1 MSFLRWINGMNKG
14 ISTSEI
20 SENQLCG
27 EERYYGFENFG
38 NTCYCNSVLQVL
50 YFCKPF
56 RNCVVCYNFPE
67 SACQLAA
74 MTEQL
79 DLSCLHSSRTS
90 ALESHSYKDQTDQ
103 DSKTTGES
111 PYKGTATVELFNL
124 QNHSTLAMNTHSSTA
139 SVNTP
144 TSALTPSSA
153 QPSIPSSAASVAQS
167 GTSASVPTGTHNA
180 VSGVP
185 QPSGT
190 VTSERGIWTGTR
202 IASVVKKLPY
212 SENAQNSILHAMQE
226 LFVAIST
233 QKKRTGVFSPRY
245 FISKLKEENELFN
258 NTMQQDAHEMF
269 NYLLNA
275 IAEILLNQKTEMVDA
290 FKTLHLPILP
300 NSKVKEQTAPTW
312 IHALFE
318 GQLTNE
324 TKCLNCESITNRV
337 ESFLDLS
344 IDIDQHSSISSCLRN
359 FSSSEVLYG
368 KNKFFC
374 DTCNSLQ
381 EAEKRMK
388 IKRLPN
394 VLAVHLKR
402 FKFQE
407 QLGRYSK
414 LSYQVS
420 FPLELRLF
428 NTADGAENADRLY
441 QLHGVVV
448 HIGSSPQS
456 GHYVALIKSENQWM
470 LFDDD
475 DVRIIEEADLFQYF
489 GDSNLFGTG
498 YFYLFTAVDFDS
510 NQVLKTIMPETWIS
524 QTEKTSTHSTSND
537 EHSQPIN
544 THALATEVKDPNI
557 PVQVHILA
565 SQELVKDEDSTHG
578 SIDQHTDLPGELT
591 KHGNADLHLFNQAL
605 QTQLMNQA
613 ELQQQLSTRTTS
625 SGHVVKEDTFPSVPH
640 NSTLAWT
647 GKKLGLGSF
656 IGGSMQ
662 GKRPSLPALHMEV
675 PVREDITKGPMTAD
689 VVDQSAF
696 QQGVGS
702 SSSLG
707 GKTKDNNSSGT
718 WPSWL
723 PSIRKDKGA
732 NSKANTTGST
742 NNL

>member
-1 MSFLRWINGMNKG
+1 
-14 ISTSEI
+14 
-20 SENQLCG
+20 
-27 EERYYGFENFG
+27 ERYYGFENFG

-67 SACQLAA
+67 SA
-74 MTEQL
+74 
-79 DLSCLHSSRTS
+79 
-90 ALESHSYKDQTDQ
+90 
-103 DSKTTGES
+103 
-111 PYKGTATVELFNL
+111 
-124 QNHSTLAMNTHSSTA
+124 
-139 SVNTP
+139 
-144 TSALTPSSA
+144 
-153 QPSIPSSAASVAQS
+153 
-167 GTSASVPTGTHNA
+167 
-180 VSGVP
+180 
-185 QPSGT
+185 
-190 VTSERGIWTGTR
+190 
-202 IASVVKKLPY
+202 
-212 SENAQNSILHAMQE
+212 ENAQNSILHAMQE

-275 IAEILLNQKTEMVDA
+275 IAEILLNQKTEMHANIQYVYL
-290 FKTLHLPILP
+290 FTL
-300 NSKVKEQTAPTW
+300 VKEQTAPTW

-475 DVRIIEEADLFQYF
+475 DVR
-489 GDSNLFGTG
+489 
-498 YFYLFTAVDFDS
+498 V
-510 NQVLKTIMPETWIS
+510 
-524 QTEKTSTHSTSND
+524 
-537 EHSQPIN
+537 
-544 THALATEVKDPNI
+544 
-557 PVQVHILA
+557 
-565 SQELVKDEDSTHG
+565 
-578 SIDQHTDLPGELT
+578 
-591 KHGNADLHLFNQAL
+591 
-605 QTQLMNQA
+605 
-613 ELQQQLSTRTTS
+613 R
-625 SGHVVKEDTFPSVPH
+625 
-640 NSTLAWT
+640 
-647 GKKLGLGSF
+647 
-656 IGGSMQ
+656 SM
-662 GKRPSLPALHMEV
+662 MCC
-675 PVREDITKGPMTAD
+675 I
-689 VVDQSAF
+689 
-696 QQGVGS
+696 
-702 SSSLG
+702 
-707 GKTKDNNSSGT
+707 
-718 WPSWL
+718 WPC
-723 PSIRKDKGA
+723 
-732 NSKANTTGST
+732 
-742 NNL
+742 